1 MAACESGAYNEIMLW
16 EVEYTEEFREWWI
29 ELTSRQQDAIESKVD
44 MLSHLGPDLGYPH
57 TSAIHGSRYS
67 HMRELRVPSGRGQ
80 IRIFYAMDPRRTS
93 ILLIGGD
100 KTGND
105 RFYEEYVPIADRLYE
120 EYLEELRMEGLI

>member
-1 MAACESGAYNEIMLW
+1 MPW

-29 ELTSRQQDAIESKVD
+29 ELTPHQRDTIESKVD
-44 MLSHLGPDLGYPH
+44 MLSRRGPDLDYPH
-57 TSAIHGSRYS
+57 TSAIRGSRHS
-67 HMRELRVPSGRGQ
+67 HMRELRVQSGGRQ

-105 RFYEEYVPIADRLYE
+105 RFYEEYAPIADRLYD

>member
-1 MAACESGAYNEIMLW
+1 MPW

-29 ELTSRQQDAIESKVD
+29 ELTPRQRDSVESKVD
-44 MLSHLGPDLGYPH
+44 MLSRRGPDLDYPH
-57 TSAIHGSRYS
+57 TSAIHGSRHS
-67 HMRELRVPSGRGQ
+67 HMREIRVQSGGRQ

-100 KTGND
+100 KTAND
-105 RFYEEYVPIADRLYE
+105 RFYEEYMPIADRLYD